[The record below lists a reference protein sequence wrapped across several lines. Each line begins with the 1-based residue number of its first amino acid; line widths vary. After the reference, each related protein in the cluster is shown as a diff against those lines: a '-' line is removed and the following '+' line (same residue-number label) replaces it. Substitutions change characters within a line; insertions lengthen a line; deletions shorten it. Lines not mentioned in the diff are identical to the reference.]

1 LDFQVDWWLI
11 TIIIVLVAAFLVFV
25 VFRIIHTYHSQ
36 VTTGKE
42 VLKGKIALVKETLD
56 PEGTVI
62 YQGELWTAVS
72 SSGRIEPEEEVT
84 ITKVNGL
91 KLLVTKK

>member
-1 LDFQVDWWLI
+1 M
-11 TIIIVLVAAFLVFV
+11 IIIVLVVAFLVFA
-25 VFRIIHTYHSQ
+25 VFRIVNTYHLQ
-36 VTTGKE
+36 ATTGKE
-42 VLKGKIALVKETLD
+42 DLKGKIAIVKEALD

-72 SSGRIEPEEEVT
+72 DSGKIGSEEEVT